1 MDLSF
6 LIECSA
12 MAVAIRVVIHV
23 SRLADVSQLVVAS
36 QLVVVSQLADVSQ
49 LVVASQLVM
58 MVAATAVAVVV
69 KSMIYSVA

>member
-23 SRLADVSQLVVAS
+23 SRLADASQLAVVSQLVDAS
-36 QLVVVSQLADVSQ
+36 HPAESK
-49 LVVASQLVM
+49 
-58 MVAATAVAVVV
+58 
-69 KSMIYSVA
+69 KSLTVNYSPIIQ

>member
-23 SRLADVSQLVVAS
+23 SRLADA
-36 QLVVVSQLADVSQ
+36 SQ

-58 MVAATAVAVVV
+58 TDAVIAAVDLASVAARHH
-69 KSMIYSVA
+69 